1 MRSIDRTITPQ
12 LVRAARNFPAV
23 VLTGPRRAG
32 KTWCLRHVF
41 PRATWHLLEDPD
53 VLDRVKSDPRGFL
66 DALEGPAIID
76 EIQNA
81 PELFPYIRS
90 RIDERP
96 HLLGRWLLTGSHD
109 YALMAGLTESMA
121 GRAAILQMLPLS
133 QPELGRTDLLRGGFP
148 EVWARPGAAD
158 LWFHAYVQS
167 YLERDV
173 RSVTAVKDL
182 GTFRRFIGLVAARNG
197 QVLNRSDL
205 AAPLGISVPTVSQ
218 WLSVL
223 ETTGVIVVVPPY
235 FENFEKRLI
244 KSPRLFWGDT
254 GLLCHL
260 LGITEHEALR
270 RSAFAGPVFEA
281 YVAGELAKKQANA
294 GQAIKLFHFRDQQ
307 GLEVD
312 FLVPRTDGTLDLLE
326 VKNSRTISSN
336 MAGPLLKLKAALG
349 KRPHRAFILHPG
361 REAPRT
367 VAPGVLAVGL
377 EHYLSSTRP

>member
-1 MRSIDRTITPQ
+1 MREIQRALTPQ

-32 KTWCLRHVF
+32 KTWALRHVF
-41 PRATWHLLEDPD
+41 PKASWHLLEDPD
-53 VLDRVKSDPRGFL
+53 VLAQVKSDPRGFL
-66 DALEGPAIID
+66 DSLKGPAIID

-90 RIDERP
+90 RIDAAP
-96 HLLGRWLLTGSHD
+96 QAKGRWLLTGSHD

-121 GRAAILQMLPLS
+121 GRAAILQLLPLS
-133 QPELGRTDLLRGGFP
+133 SLELGKTDLLRGGYP
-148 EVWARPGAAD
+148 EVWARPAAAD
-158 LWFHAYVQS
+158 LWFRTYVQS

-173 RSVTAVKDL
+173 RSVTAVRDL
-182 GTFRRFIGLVAARNG
+182 TVFRQFIALVAARNG

-205 AAPLGISVPTVSQ
+205 ATPMGVSVPTITQ

-223 ETTGVIVVVPPY
+223 ETTGLIALVPPY

-244 KSPRLFWGDT
+244 KSPRLFWLDT

-270 RSAFAGPVFEA
+270 RSAFYGPVFEA
-281 YVAGELAKKQANA
+281 FVASELAKMQVNA
-294 GQAIKLFHFRDQQ
+294 GRQLRLFHFRDQQ

-312 FLVPRTDGTLDLLE
+312 FLVPRSDGTLDLLE
-326 VKNSRTISSN
+326 VKSSRTVTPE
-336 MAGPLLKLKAALG
+336 MARPLAALRAAV
-349 KRPHRAFILHPG
+349 KTPHRALVLHPG
-361 REAPRT
+361 REAGRAL
-367 VAPGVLAVGL
+367 APGVSAMGL
-377 EHYLSSTRP
+377 EHYLASTKP